1 MFSQL
6 DLKMNVTC
14 ADMNFTHHL
23 INVVHL
29 PLNFK
34 IPKMHM
40 NAISAFDKL
49 FYSPQMIATV
59 DSTKYTTFV
68 LTTK

>member
-1 MFSQL
+1 MMFSQL

-14 ADMNFTHHL
+14 DDMNFTHHR

-34 IPKMHM
+34 ILKMHM
-40 NAISAFDKL
+40 NAISAFDKR
-49 FYSPQMIATV
+49 FYSPQMVATV
-59 DSTKYTTFV
+59 NTTKYTQ
-68 LTTK
+68 LLC